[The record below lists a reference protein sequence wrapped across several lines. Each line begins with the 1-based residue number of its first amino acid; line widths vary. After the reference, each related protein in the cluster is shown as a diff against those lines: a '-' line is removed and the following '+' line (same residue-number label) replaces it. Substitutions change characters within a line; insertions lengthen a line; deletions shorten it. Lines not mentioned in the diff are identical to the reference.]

1 MKRLVVLTLLSACIA
16 TASLAQERVLRDPTG
31 ETVVWAFYQLA
42 GLEPDFEPLVVKRM
56 RNERDVNE
64 FNRAQIMAEKEQELR
79 TEFAAAAGYT
89 HMTVNLSSG
98 LSQYDPTYEEY
109 YLSAMGPGSY
119 LSFHGHDQ
127 RVDVRLINAEDGSVW
142 SLPPQEAEKVASVLG
157 GGGHNRQVSLRLEL
171 ELGETIPTGNGGE
184 LHAKILRLGIY
195 TPPRGNFAGK
205 KIGEMVL
212 VDDAD

>member
-1 MKRLVVLTLLSACIA
+1 MKHLVILTLLSALAA
-16 TASLAQERVLRDPTG
+16 TGTVAQEQRVLRDPTG
-31 ETVVWAFYQLA
+31 ETVVWAFYHLA
-42 GLEPDFEPLVVKRM
+42 EVEPDFEPLVTTRM
-56 RNERDVNE
+56 RGERNVNE
-64 FNRAQIMAEKEQELR
+64 FNRADIMAEKEAELR

-89 HMTVNLSSG
+89 HMTVNLNSG

-119 LSFHGHDQ
+119 LSFHGHGQ

-142 SLPPQEAEKVASVLG
+142 SLPPQEAERVAGILG
-157 GGGHNRQVSLRLEL
+157 GYNRQVSLRLEL
-171 ELGETIPTGNGGE
+171 ELGDAIPTSKGGE
-184 LHAKILRLGIY
+184 LHAKILRFGIY
-195 TPPRGNFAGK
+195 SPPRGNFAGK